1 MMSPDRAASRLQEYL
16 ERTSKVK
23 VREVV
28 EFSNNLTES
37 CYRQAHQY
45 DLTPLTWLYGQLN
58 ILPNITSSSSSSSVT
73 PPTTLNLSY
82 KQEAAEEED
91 VLKET
96 RPAEPAER
104 LGRAGVQE
112 KRSQSARPLSGAV
125 LDLTDN
131 FKTEESKQLFLRE
144 AMQIYRECIFMS
156 GFFLK
161 KYFKLD

>member
-45 DLTPLTWLYGQLN
+45 DLTPLTWLHGQLN
-58 ILPNITSSSSSSSVT
+58 ILPNITSSSSSIT
-73 PPTTLNLSY
+73 PPTTLNLSC

-104 LGRAGVQE
+104 LGRTGVQE
-112 KRSQSARPLSGAV
+112 KRSQSARPSLSGAV

-144 AMQIYRECIFMS
+144 AMQMYGECISMS
-156 GFFLK
+156 GFFFK